1 MKNIY
6 SSFIIFLALV
16 IAIVFSLK
24 YLNKTCE
31 KFEVA
36 SKNLEDYISSEA
48 WEDAYTASYEFLNQW
63 QDTYKTMSIIV
74 HHSELD
80 PINSEA
86 YRMIQFVKCKNKD
99 ESMASVHTI
108 KLLIMHIKDS
118 EKINFQNIFWI
129 RY

>member
-6 SSFIIFLALV
+6 SSFIIFVVL
-16 IAIVFSLK
+16 IFTIVFSLK

-63 QDTYKTMSIIV
+63 QDTSKTMSIIV

-86 YRMIQFVKCKNKD
+86 FRMIQFVKCKNKD
-99 ESMASVHTI
+99 ESLASVHTI
-108 KLLIMHIKDS
+108 KLLIRHVMES
-118 EKINFQNIFWI
+118 EKINFQNIF
-129 RY
+129 